1 MLCTPISRVPACSDT
16 SASLL
21 NVSRVGPSPEV
32 PMPRVWARKVTLAGV
47 PSMTAASMNNDPP
60 ASSCR
65 LPPVGARMRP
75 LTNRPSLDSSR
86 RLLPADAS
94 ISTAPVPSRTP

>member
-1 MLCTPISRVPACSDT
+1 MDCTPISRVPACTDT

-21 NVSRVGPSPEV
+21 NLSRVGPSPAV
-32 PMPRVWARKVTLAGV
+32 PMARVWARKVTVAGA
-47 PSMTAASMNNDPP
+47 PSMTAASMNSDPP
-60 ASSCR
+60 ASNCR

-94 ISTAPVPSRTP
+94 ISIAPVPSSRP